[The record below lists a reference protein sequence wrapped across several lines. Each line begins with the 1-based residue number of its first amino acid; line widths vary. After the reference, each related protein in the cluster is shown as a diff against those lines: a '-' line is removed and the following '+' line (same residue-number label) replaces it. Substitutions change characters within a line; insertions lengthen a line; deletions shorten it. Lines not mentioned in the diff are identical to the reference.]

1 METPG
6 VNRRKFLALSLL
18 PTVTAPLLLRT
29 SPSNAPEVLV
39 VGGGLG
45 GCAAALAAVQCGR
58 RVLLA
63 VEDEWLGG
71 QWTSQAAPP
80 DEHPW
85 IETHGCTRTYRA
97 LRDAIR
103 DHYRRHEPLA
113 PPFKTAPDLNPGNCW
128 VSRLGCEPR
137 IAAAVLE
144 RQLAPWVR
152 RGRLQILR
160 HQKAVRAAVEQDH
173 VRSVVLQNQRT
184 GDEIEVKARYFL
196 DATDLGELLPLAGAE
211 WVIGAESATETDE
224 LHAPARAQPASQQA
238 FTWAMALEYLPG
250 EDHRTTPPPEYPFWR
265 DYAPKTQPPWTGPLF
280 SWEGPNPATLI
291 RRRLGFN
298 PAGTTIEPNLWTYRR
313 IREATQFQAAPGNR
327 DISVIN
333 WPQNDYLGG
342 PLVGGTSQEAEIHR
356 KGSRR
361 LSLCF
366 LHWLQTEA
374 PRTDGGTGWPG
385 LRACPGVLGSDDGL
399 ALAPYIR
406 ESRRIRS
413 ELTLTEKHL
422 GVEQRLAGQR
432 ARHTSLGA
440 EPFPDSVGI
449 GAYRIDLHPTPSGD
463 NYLDISS
470 FPFQIPLGAL
480 IPVRLQNLL
489 PAAKNFGT
497 THISNGCCR
506 LHPVE
511 WNVGEA
517 AGHLAAFSLEIDEPP
532 RFVRN
537 HPKRRAEFQKRLV
550 DAGVELDWPKEQRT
564 VQL

>member
-1 METPG
+1 M
-6 VNRRKFLALSLL
+6 NRRTFLALTLSASAAAPVQLKST
-18 PTVTAPLLLRT
+18 PWTV
-29 SPSNAPEVLV
+29 PEILV

-45 GCAAALAAVQCGR
+45 GCAAALAGVQAGR

-63 VEDEWLGG
+63 IEGEWLGG
-71 QWTSQAAPP
+71 QLTSQAAPP

-85 IETHGCTRTYRA
+85 IESHGCTRTYRN
-97 LRDAIR
+97 LRNAIR
-103 DHYRRHEPLA
+103 DHYRRNERLA
-113 PPFKTAPDLNPGNCW
+113 PSFQNTQELNPGNCW

-137 IAAAVLE
+137 MAATVLE
-144 RQLAPWVR
+144 TLLAPWIR
-152 RGRLQILR
+152 RGNLRILR
-160 HQKAVRAAVEQDH
+160 HQKAIQARVARDRIQ
-173 VRSVVLQNQRT
+173 SVLLQNTRT
-184 GDEIEVKARYFL
+184 GEETEVNARYFL
-196 DATDLGELLPLAGAE
+196 DATDLGELLPITGAE
-211 WVIGAESATETDE
+211 WVIGAEAASETDE
-224 LHAPARAQPASQQA
+224 LHAPSRAQPASQQA

-250 EDHRTTPPPEYPFWR
+250 EDHRTAPPPEYAFWR
-265 DYAPKTQPPWTGPLF
+265 DYVPRTQPAWTGPLF
-280 SWEGPNPATLI
+280 SWDGPNPATLV

-298 PAGTTIEPNLWTYRR
+298 PGGTTIEPNLWTYRR
-313 IREATQFQAAPGNR
+313 IREAPQFEANPGNR

-342 PLVGGTSQEAEIHR
+342 PLVGVSPMEAERHR
-356 KGSRR
+356 KGARQ

-366 LHWLQTEA
+366 LHWLQNDA
-374 PRTDGGTGWPG
+374 PRADGGTGWPG

-422 GVEQRLAGQR
+422 GVDQRIAGR
-432 ARHTSLGA
+432 KVGNASPGA
-440 EPFPDSVGI
+440 EPFPDSVGT

-517 AGHLAAFSLEIDEPP
+517 AGHLAAFCVEINEPP

-537 HPKRRAEFQKRLV
+537 NPKRLAEFQNRLRK
-550 DAGVELDWPKEQRT
+550 AGVELEWPKDNRSA
-564 VQL
+564 QL

>member
-1 METPG
+1 MTM
-6 VNRRKFLALSLL
+6 
-18 PTVTAPLLLRT
+18 TAPLPLRA
-29 SPSNAPEVLV
+29 SLSNAPEVLV

-45 GCAAALAAVQCGR
+45 GCAAALAAVQSGR

-71 QWTSQAAPP
+71 QLTSQAAPP

-97 LRDAIR
+97 LREAIR

-137 IAAAVLE
+137 IAATVLE

-152 RGRLQILR
+152 RGRLQIVR

-173 VRSVVLQNQRT
+173 VRSVVLQNKRT
-184 GDEIEVKARYFL
+184 GEEIEVKARYFL
-196 DATDLGELLPLAGAE
+196 DATDLGELLPLTGAE
-211 WVIGAESATETDE
+211 WVIGAESVSETGE
-224 LHAPARAQPASQQA
+224 LHAPARAQSDSQQA
-238 FTWAMALEYLPG
+238 FTWALAVEHVAG
-250 EDHRTTPPPEYPFWR
+250 EDHRTPAPPQYVYWR
-265 DYAPKTQPPWTGPLF
+265 NVVPKTDPAWTGPLF
-280 SWEGPNPATLI
+280 SWESPNPATRA

-298 PAGTTIEPNLWTYRR
+298 PAGTTVEPNLWTYRR
-313 IREATQFQAAPGNR
+313 IREAIQFQATPGNR
-327 DISVIN
+327 DISIIN
-333 WPQNDYLGG
+333 WPQNDYFDGA
-342 PLVGGTSQEAEIHR
+342 LVGGTPQEVERHR
-356 KGSRR
+356 QGARQ

-366 LHWLQTEA
+366 LHWLQNDA
-374 PRTDGGTGWPG
+374 PRADGGTGWPG
-385 LRACPGVLGSDDGL
+385 LRASPGVLGSEDGF

-406 ESRRIRS
+406 ESRRIRA
-413 ELTLTEKHL
+413 ERTLSEKHL
-422 GVEQRLAGQR
+422 GVEQRLAGINR
-432 ARHTSLGA
+432 GLASTGA
-440 EPFPDSVGI
+440 EPFADSVGI

-463 NYLDISS
+463 HYLDIPS
-470 FPFQIPLGAL
+470 FPFQIPMGAL

-497 THISNGCCR
+497 THIANGCCR

-517 AGHLAAFSLEIDEPP
+517 AGHLAAYCLDVGQPP
-532 RFVRN
+532 RGV
-537 HPKRRAEFQKRLV
+537 HQQPKRMREFQKRLLE
-550 DAGVELDWPKEQRT
+550 AGVELEWPNDNRT